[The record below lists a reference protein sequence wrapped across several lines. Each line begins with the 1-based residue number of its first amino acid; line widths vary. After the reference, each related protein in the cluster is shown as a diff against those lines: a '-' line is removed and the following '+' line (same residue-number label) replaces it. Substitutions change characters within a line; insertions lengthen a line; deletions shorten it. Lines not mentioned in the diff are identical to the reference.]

1 MDTFTKTQEQILEEQ
16 RAAFI
21 ASLGHDLKNPTIA
34 QIRALELFLKGDFGT
49 LLPTQKEIVEMIL
62 DSCKYMNAMLSS
74 LLSTYRNEKGTVK
87 LSSELV
93 SVSEMAVECVE
104 EMIYLA
110 KDEGIT
116 INIIDTSEKPEVYG
130 DKVQLKRVVM
140 NLLSN
145 GIKYAFRDTSL
156 KVKIYN
162 EDVYTCFCFENQSP
176 YIPINQRN
184 KIFARYVSYASAHN
198 EFGVGLGLYASKK
211 IVEAHDGVIFVKSY
225 EDNKTIFGFKIP
237 NGEEYRDKERVVN
250 F

>member
-1 MDTFTKTQEQILEEQ
+1 MDTFTETQDKIIEEQ
-16 RAAFI
+16 RATFI

-34 QIRALELFLKGDFGT
+34 QIRALELFLKGNFGT
-49 LLPTQKEIVEMIL
+49 LQPVQREVLEMVL

-74 LLSTYRNEKGTVK
+74 LLSTYRNEKGVVK
-87 LSSELV
+87 LNSEPV
-93 SVSEMAVECVE
+93 SISEIAAECAE

-110 KDEGIT
+110 KDKG
-116 INIIDTSEKPEVYG
+116 INIDIINTADKPEVYG

-145 GIKYAFRDTSL
+145 GIKYAFRDTCM
-156 KVKIYN
+156 KIRVYN
-162 EDVYTCFCFENQSP
+162 EENYTCFCFENKSP
-176 YIPINQRN
+176 YIPINRRN

-211 IVEAHDGVIFVKSY
+211 IVEAHNGIIYVKSY
-225 EDNKTIFGFKIP
+225 ENNQTIFGFKIP
-237 NGEEYRDKERVVN
+237 NDAQYRDMERIVI